1 MAPNQTVTAGL
12 IPDKRLATLQ
22 TDSDGQWLAVPEGQT
37 VVPLIKWPAPA
48 VDPLAQKAVPF
59 VAWFDDR
66 AERDWSVRIM
76 TQQEQAAAARK
87 VWKTSGD
94 YLTEFTF
101 EEMAAISL
109 SQNPTIAA
117 LRLLMASWA
126 GEVWSDD
133 PRVLAGLQELVLVGI
148 LTQERANEILSKD

>member
-12 IPDKRLATLQ
+12 IPDQRLVSLQ
-22 TDSDGQWLAVPEGQT
+22 TDEDGNWKDVPDGQT
-37 VVPLIKWPAPA
+37 VVPLVKVPRPQGGP
-48 VDPLAQKAVPF
+48 PL
-59 VAWFDDR
+59 VAEPMLVWHEDR
-66 AERDWSVRIM
+66 VERDWAVRIM

-117 LRLLMASWA
+117 LRLLLASWA

-133 PRVLAGLQELVLVGI
+133 QRVKIGLDALVKEGI
-148 LTQERANEILSKD
+148 IDVERQATILSK

>member
-37 VVPLIKWPAPA
+37 VVPLVKLPRPKAGP
-48 VDPLAQKAVPF
+48 PL
-59 VAWFDDR
+59 VAEPMLVWHEDR
-66 AERDWSVRIM
+66 VERDWSVRIM

-87 VWKTSGD
+87 VWPTSAD
-94 YLTEFTF
+94 YLIEFTF
-101 EEMAAISL
+101 QEMAAISL
-109 SQNPTIAA
+109 SQDFTIAA

-133 PRVLAGLQELVLVGI
+133 QRVQTGLQALVATGI
-148 LTQERANEILSKD
+148 ITQERADEILTK